1 MFPRF
6 KQPRCRED
14 YTTLIDDMRA
24 RRREASAIKWK
35 FPHVLP
41 VLNDCKDPV
50 PWEGSTD
57 ISQPPQVPRRHQ
69 PKQRQRV
76 FPEVSSP
83 RDMQVLLLTPLQTG
97 YTKWSQVYVALLTI
111 GGRSCEVVI
120 KLYQQCMFL
129 EPNSAN
135 VDEWSSATE
144 VAQREAWAYQMLE
157 RYQGSTIPYSY
168 GFYMFQ
174 LPTETVVG
182 FVMEKIGGL
191 EVDEYFVRNNNDHA
205 AMLLADTLAWAI
217 DQIHSAG
224 VVHGDLQR
232 SNVRICTDGDIPG
245 SLYFI
250 IFDFSVALQK
260 YTTLNK
266 PTYGSDAYD
275 IMNVTMPDSGD
286 LQLRWRRNNREKRP
300 AWVRMFLVGPN
311 RDFLTL

>member
-1 MFPRF
+1 VVCEKLPTQLRLRTAIRSGGTTCKMFPRF

-168 GFYMFQ
+168 GFYMVNGIQFI
-174 LPTETVVG
+174 PHFIGSCRCTV
-182 FVMEKIGGL
+182 
-191 EVDEYFVRNNNDHA
+191 
-205 AMLLADTLAWAI
+205 
-217 DQIHSAG
+217 
-224 VVHGDLQR
+224 
-232 SNVRICTDGDIPG
+232 
-245 SLYFI
+245 
-250 IFDFSVALQK
+250 
-260 YTTLNK
+260 
-266 PTYGSDAYD
+266 
-275 IMNVTMPDSGD
+275 
-286 LQLRWRRNNREKRP
+286 P
-300 AWVRMFLVGPN
+300 APN
-311 RDFLTL
+311 